1 MTKQHITIMMNQI
14 KQEAIKNVLSSIHS
28 YGMKN
33 THTLTMSSMHL
44 SRNSRKNKLIIKIS
58 GEELV
63 TSYYVAANSISN
75 TNKPVKSS
83 SALKEWQNYWFPH
96 WQNQNFAFFQIS
108 VKILHKQMLKM
119 IDKHAAVCTQL

>member
-1 MTKQHITIMMNQI
+1 MMNQI
-14 KQEAIKNVLSSIHS
+14 KQETIKNVLSSIHS

-83 SALKEWQNYWFPH
+83 SALKE
-96 WQNQNFAFFQIS
+96 
-108 VKILHKQMLKM
+108 
-119 IDKHAAVCTQL
+119 